1 MIWVAR
7 IAGALV
13 MLFSFVLG
21 LSALVNPERAA
32 ETLGLAPISDMGRN
46 SIRADIVAF
55 AWASTILSV
64 AGLFAGRGRWF
75 VGAAVLFGMAATGRI
90 IDSIVAGMPEG
101 AGPAI
106 IVELIVAGLALVAAK
121 WLPSKA

>member
-21 LSALVNPERAA
+21 LSALINPERAA
-32 ETLGLAPISDMGRN
+32 ETLGLAPLSDMGRN

-55 AWASTILSV
+55 AWASTILAV

-90 IDSIVAGMPEG
+90 LDSIIAGLPEG
-101 AGPAI
+101 AAPAI
-106 IVELIVAGLALVAAK
+106 IIELIVAGLALVAAK
-121 WLPSKA
+121 WLPSKT